1 MRTVSLLL
9 VWGLALAVVRAE
21 PEPGLRAALYEVAGA
36 LGNEGFK
43 VRDGI
48 WSGKLEA
55 GVPQRLA
62 VNLFAGNHY
71 WFLATAGA
79 GARGL
84 ELSLFDSA
92 GRPVP
97 VASEGPPGL
106 AVAGVTAGAT
116 GQYFLQIGSAGGPTA
131 DFRLL
136 YLFK

>member
-1 MRTVSLLL
+1 VRAMILLL
-9 VWGLALAVVRAE
+9 ACGLALAVARAE

-55 GVPQRLA
+55 GAPQRLV

-79 GARGL
+79 GVRGL

-97 VASEGPPGL
+97 VISEGPPGM

-116 GQYFLQIGSAGGPTA
+116 GQYFLQIGSVGGPAA